1 MNQNNDLEELNFLIS
16 EEFVMENEIW
26 VIGPNERVGNDN
38 FISLEKE
45 DEGKDLKVSV
55 YGNGALYVGSIMV
68 PDLGA
73 IESWVQGKV
82 ELELRAFSPNI
93 SNLLS
98 YSYPQIKRDDLKNQ
112 KWKAVNTFICNWTSV
127 VGDYIILHWTEDD
140 GGSSSTP
147 VTINYPAT
155 ETSPAMTFTFTIQS
169 DDDDL
174 GYAAVL
180 KTDQPNNIP
189 YIGTLYNTGLIQ
201 WKMIN

>member
-38 FISLEKE
+38 FISLMKE

-98 YSYPQIKRDDLKNQ
+98 
-112 KWKAVNTFICNWTSV
+112 
-127 VGDYIILHWTEDD
+127 
-140 GGSSSTP
+140 
-147 VTINYPAT
+147 
-155 ETSPAMTFTFTIQS
+155 
-169 DDDDL
+169 
-174 GYAAVL
+174 
-180 KTDQPNNIP
+180 
-189 YIGTLYNTGLIQ
+189 
-201 WKMIN
+201 